1 MEVDTA
7 SLSAGEIAAIAQR
20 IDRPLVLVGLMGCG
34 KSTLGR
40 RLAHVLGF
48 EFVDADDE
56 IERAAQMSIAEIFA
70 AYGEAGFRDG
80 ERRVIARLI
89 EESGPRKVIATGGG
103 AFVDSQTRAL
113 IRERAIAIW
122 LDCDVETLLERTSR
136 RDNRPLLK
144 QGDPRETLER
154 LLRERGPAYA
164 EAHLRVPSGAAPHQR
179 TLTFILRALDQW
191 L

>member
-1 MEVDTA
+1 MEVETA
-7 SLSAGEIAAIAQR
+7 SLSAGEIAAIAHR

-48 EFVDADDE
+48 GFVDADEE
-56 IERAAQMSIAEIFA
+56 IERAAQMTISEIFA
-70 AYGEAGFRDG
+70 SYGEAGFRDG

-89 EESGPRKVIATGGG
+89 EESGSRKVIATGGG
-103 AFVDSQTRAL
+103 AFVDPHTRAL
-113 IRERAIAIW
+113 IRERAITIW
-122 LDCDVETLLERTSR
+122 LDCDVDSLLERTSR

-144 QGDPRETLER
+144 QGNPRETLER

-164 EAHLRVPSGAAPHQR
+164 EAHLRVPSGAGSHQR
-179 TLTFILRALDQW
+179 TLGAILKALHEW